1 MQGLSCLMSCQI
13 IPNQKKKKALSR
25 RLTLT
30 HPAEDSCRLEN
41 HVISND
47 GILLDLSVDPSD
59 QTSALLRRVEA
70 FRTYKHRS
78 NGGKFIKG
86 LGIEKLASGLLG
98 HLKKS
103 TRDIISDSVPKDA
116 GCGFFGGNIAD
127 LAGSDKDQ
135 FALNCVSTLSRA
147 VRLLIIKNIPPNQG
161 DVRHRIDSSGW

>member
-1 MQGLSCLMSCQI
+1 
-13 IPNQKKKKALSR
+13 LSR

-30 HPAEDSCRLEN
+30 HPAEDSCGLEN

-47 GILLDLSVDPSD
+47 AILLGLSVDPSD

-70 FRTYKHRS
+70 FRAHKHRS
-78 NGGKFIKG
+78 NGGKLIKG

-98 HLKKS
+98 NLKKS
-103 TRDIISDSVPKDA
+103 TGDIISDRVPEDA

-135 FALNCVSTLSRA
+135 FTLNCVSTLSRA
-147 VRLLIIKNIPPNQG
+147 VRLLIIKNMPPNRG
-161 DVRHRIDSSGW
+161 DARHRIDSSGW